1 MFSKIKT
8 THEIII
14 LESATFLRCN
24 ERETFFFFKGW
35 LDRIFGAT
43 SKFQQICKDWNH
55 IMYVL
60 HYNTMELN

>member
-8 THEIII
+8 THEIVI
-14 LESATFLRCN
+14 LASATFLRYN
-24 ERETFFFFKGW
+24 ERETFFLKGW

-60 HYNTMELN
+60 YYNTMELN